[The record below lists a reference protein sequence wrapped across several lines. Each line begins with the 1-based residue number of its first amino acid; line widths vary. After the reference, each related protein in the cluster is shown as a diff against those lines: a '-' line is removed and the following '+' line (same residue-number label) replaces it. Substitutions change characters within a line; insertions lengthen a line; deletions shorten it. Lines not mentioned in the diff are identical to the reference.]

1 MTVGT
6 TLLYVLGFHQCMS
19 MHAVVTDSIC
29 RYTVQIYVIGVH
41 IQEFVRF
48 SLLAFCRVL
57 NS

>member
-48 SLLAFCRVL
+48 S
-57 NS
+57 